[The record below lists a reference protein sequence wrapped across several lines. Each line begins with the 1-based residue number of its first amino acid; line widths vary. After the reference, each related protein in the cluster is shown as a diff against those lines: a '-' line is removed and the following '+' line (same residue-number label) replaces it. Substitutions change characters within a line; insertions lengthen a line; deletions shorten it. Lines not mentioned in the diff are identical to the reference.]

1 MSTVRKVD
9 PAEAADW
16 DLDVA
21 PFVLEAMLDRNAGAD
36 RTGLTR
42 IDRRGTD
49 GGEHAWRARVY
60 HGNSESHRQFADAL
74 YGGTDGA
81 LRAAVAWRDAM
92 RQQIGERPPRPGRT
106 WRLVKVDDPA
116 HKLKYIYSLTEKGIE
131 KLLEANKVNDKMSA
145 EILGI
150 TDEEAAVLNELLEK
164 MRKID

>member
-16 DLDVA
+16 DLDLA

-42 IDRRGTD
+42 IDRGGTD

-60 HGNSESHRQFADAL
+60 HGNSESHRQFADTL
-74 YGGTDGA
+74 YGGAEGA
-81 LRAAVAWRDAM
+81 LRAAVAWRDTM
-92 RQQIGERPPRPGRT
+92 RLQIGQRPPRPART

-116 HKLKYIYSLTEKGIE
+116 HKLIGYYAYADRRRYFSSSKYGGWAGAKAAA
-131 KLLEANKVNDKMSA
+131 EAWLQEQRGDKV
-145 EILGI
+145 
-150 TDEEAAVLNELLEK
+150 T
-164 MRKID
+164 R